1 MRNRIITTD
10 SYVGVVSKIIHTK
23 IQYRAHS
30 VIHRNDNK
38 IFSIAHLAENCDP
51 GCAVFRKDGVF

>member
-10 SYVGVVSKIIHTK
+10 SYVEVVSKIIHTK
-23 IQYRAHS
+23 IQYHDHS

-38 IFSIAHLAENCDP
+38 ILNIAHLSPNYGRE
-51 GCAVFRKDGVF
+51 CAVLKKGA